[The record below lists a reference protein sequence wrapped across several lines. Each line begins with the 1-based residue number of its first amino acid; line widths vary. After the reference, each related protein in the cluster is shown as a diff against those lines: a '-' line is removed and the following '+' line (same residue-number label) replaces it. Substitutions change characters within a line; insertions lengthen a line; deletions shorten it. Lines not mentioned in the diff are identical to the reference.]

1 MESTG
6 YNLSQALHISY
17 QEEDSLQQDLQ
28 PEPLIDDD
36 DDYVRPAINI
46 RETGIMVEED
56 TTKVKL
62 LSAVKKRVVD
72 NFRDFGTETAI
83 QESLARG
90 ESLAKQPR
98 MEDLYRVPIEITF
111 HSDFNT
117 AKKVAHKDGKWIL
130 VVINDENFPSLA
142 LNRDIFNA
150 PKHPE
155 VKEMIKN
162 NFIFIRK
169 RFDDEDGSK
178 IIQNYQLSGQSFP
191 IILLVDPTTGEL
203 RHNFGETKNVT
214 PRNFIHEISKYRSE
228 QKKLIYN
235 PNVIDLTAEDEAE
248 QFHAT
253 SSKYITPQA
262 SHSSRSFGFNGDSD
276 KIITVESDEFES
288 PSECSDNE
296 IEVESS
302 DDQAPVSFKK
312 SEGHNGISVKSQ
324 EIDITK
330 PAEVPR
336 PKRSDTNVVIHELPD
351 LDPPD
356 VIETIENTSSEEEEE
371 EEENIGG
378 PETSISLRMEDGKA
392 NNFKFRS
399 NQTISKLVTHIF
411 KKYLIPIGQ
420 KKERMVLFTRIH
432 NECLTNM
439 DQNKTLVE
447 IKLHPSAVIYHNTNK
462 I

>member
-1 MESTG
+1 MQHE
-6 YNLSQALHISY
+6 
-17 QEEDSLQQDLQ
+17 LQTEREL
-28 PEPLIDDD
+28 PVDDE

-46 RETGIMVEED
+46 RETGIMIEED

-142 LNRDIFNA
+142 LNRDIFNS
-150 PKHPE
+150 PKHPD

-162 NFIFIRK
+162 HYIFIRK
-169 RFDDEDGSK
+169 RFDDDDGSK
-178 IIQNYQLSGQSFP
+178 IIQNYQLSGQSIP
-191 IILLVDPTTGEL
+191 IILLIDPTTGEL
-203 RHNFGETKNVT
+203 RHNFGEAKNIT
-214 PRNFIHEISKYRSE
+214 PRNFIFQISKYKSE
-228 QKKLIYN
+228 NKKLVFN

-248 QFHAT
+248 QFYAAS
-253 SSKYITPQA
+253 SSKYVAPQT
-262 SHSSRSFGFNGDSD
+262 SHSSKSSSSFKDDSN
-276 KIITVESDEFES
+276 KVITVESDEEFES
-288 PSECSDNE
+288 PSECSE
-296 IEVESS
+296 IDVEST
-302 DDQAPVSFKK
+302 DDEKPVKIAN
-312 SEGHNGISVKSQ
+312 HNGNKPVAVVTPKAEKIETPERSVK
-324 EIDITK
+324 T
-330 PAEVPR
+330 
-336 PKRSDTNVVIHELPD
+336 VIRNHLPD

-356 VIETIENTSSEEEEE
+356 IIETIENSSSEEEED
-371 EEENIGG
+371 IGG

-399 NQTISKLVTHIF
+399 NQTISKLITHIY
-411 KKYLIPIGQ
+411 KKFLVPIGQ

-432 NECLTNM
+432 KECLTNM
-439 DQNKTLVE
+439 DQDKTLVE
-447 IKLHPSAVIYHNTNK
+447 VKLHPSAVIYHNTNK